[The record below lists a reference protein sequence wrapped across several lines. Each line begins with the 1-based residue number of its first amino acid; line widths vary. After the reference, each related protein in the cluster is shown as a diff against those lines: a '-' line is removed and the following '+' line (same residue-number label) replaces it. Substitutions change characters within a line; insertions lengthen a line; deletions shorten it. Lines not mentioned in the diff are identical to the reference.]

1 MVHLLLR
8 TVVLVLGLII
18 SSSVANAA
26 NPGYRLIEWTDLI
39 PPEDLEAL
47 LNPPDYVTAI
57 EDGSIEDQIAS
68 QLNNIAAGRPDNRYE
83 QALRST
89 AVRKEFAGQKVR
101 LPGFIVPL
109 DFNDEQRI
117 TSFFLVPWFGAC
129 LHLPPPPPNQ
139 IIYADF
145 NSGIGLEDIYS
156 PYWLEGTLEV
166 SLAETELGTSAY
178 LMHVNSVQP
187 YME

>member
-1 MVHLLLR
+1 MVYSGLRNLVLLLGL
-8 TVVLVLGLII
+8 LVG
-18 SSSVANAA
+18 SGAVNAA
-26 NPGYRLIEWTDLI
+26 NPDYRLIEWPDLM

-47 LNPPDYVTAI
+47 MNPPDYITAI

-68 QLNNIAAGRPDNRYE
+68 QLGYIADGRPDNRYE

-89 AVRKEFAGQKVR
+89 AVREEFAGQKVR

-117 TSFFLVPWFGAC
+117 TAFFLVPWFGAC

-145 NSGIGLEDIYS
+145 NAGIGLEDIYS

-166 SLAETELGTSAY
+166 SLEETELGTSAY
-178 LMHVNSVQP
+178 SMNVHSVQP
-187 YME
+187 YLE